1 MKKNEKRFI
10 SITLQKTQSKWIKD
24 LKVKLNTVN
33 LIEQKVV
40 ISLEFFDA
48 RDNSLNRIPMAQV
61 LRSTID
67 KLDIMKLKSFCKAKD
82 TVNRTKQQPIYGEMI
97 FTNPTLDRGI
107 LYIYIY
113 WNSQEALKRNVQSP

>member
-61 LRSTID
+61 LRSRID
-67 KLDIMKLKSFCKAKD
+67 KLDLMKLKSFCKAKD
-82 TVNRTKQQPIYGEMI
+82 TVSRAKQQPI
-97 FTNPTLDRGI
+97 D
-107 LYIYIY
+107 
-113 WNSQEALKRNVQSP
+113 